1 MIKAIQRPFLCV
13 EIESNPVLFVTPES
27 RIELV
32 KTKKAKR
39 MFTNI
44 SWTTYITFV
53 ALLLAVWYLIIGLR
67 FYLSDLQ
74 ILLSGKRKPTPQI
87 AGNEYRSFQHDEAI
101 SHETE
106 TTATLSKEQTDD
118 LFEKVETLSVKLKDA
133 VSDASEKGYNKEEFS
148 FLLQLTLKEFPE
160 LKGSPFQIPI
170 NNLITSECEKQGF
183 IHLSAVELEMLWVE
197 V

>member
-1 MIKAIQRPFLCV
+1 
-13 EIESNPVLFVTPES
+13 
-27 RIELV
+27 
-32 KTKKAKR
+32 

-53 ALLLAVWYLIIGLR
+53 ALLLTVWYLIIGLR

-74 ILLSGKRKPTPQI
+74 ILISGKRKTAPQI
-87 AGNEYRSFQHDEAI
+87 AGNEIRSFRHGEAI

-106 TTATLSKEQTDD
+106 TTATLNKEQTDD
-118 LFEKVETLSVKLKDA
+118 LFEKVEILSAKIKDA

-148 FLLQLTLKEFPE
+148 FLLQLTLKEYPE
-160 LKGSPFQIPI
+160 LKGTAFQVPI
-170 NNLITSECEKQGF
+170 NNLIESECEKQGF
-183 IHLSAVELEMLWVE
+183 IRLSAVELEMLWVE